1 MNRFFFGD
9 NTKWLRSNEVFPDA
23 GVELVYLDAPF
34 NPNAD
39 YNVLF
44 REIPALH

>member
-23 GVELVYLDAPF
+23 GVELVYLDAPL
-34 NPNAD
+34 NSNAD
-39 YNVLF
+39 YDVLF
-44 REIPALH
+44 REDSALY